1 MKRQLSVASPALR
14 SPACYSAKH
23 ESLRRAKQSCQ
34 LPVGRPKVA
43 AFILLPSS
51 FCLLFLLAGCNGRVK
66 PPGNGEVVVVDNR
79 GKPVK
84 PPAGRADLLKLRRP
98 PAEEDLPQ
106 LSPDDARALFRVIRS
121 DALRKLSGN
130 LTRESLREFSE
141 LEIPQS
147 LLAQN
152 KAFVIVSLYPPA
164 GGEPLS
170 AFAAVGT
177 LAFSAASAAYAA
189 LDQADPALLK
199 TAKIKLD
206 MVSAATPC
214 GPEARLVPGVEGLVV
229 VNKGLS
235 FLPPDQF
242 LGDSPTMKDYLRR
255 LVRRAGMPEGSE
267 DKPAALMLAKFSAA
281 GILQLSDGA
290 EPVFLYRGNALL
302 EPPSAPAAR
311 KAAELG
317 LDWLTR
323 AAPDR
328 AWLPYADRLAEEK
341 LGATGQAS
349 VALALLRAPPA
360 GPADARGP
368 SERDRNVIR
377 AGEQAL
383 DAVAALAVEDPRYK
397 FTFVTDGEG
406 LGAVGASAMTL
417 LALCAHEGSRGAAS
431 ANLGQLKALAAFL
444 LQQQTPE
451 GEFLSHFDPERGR
464 AVKKF
469 AEVNFPGQAILALLR
484 LHELDGRKDPRLLE
498 AARKGARRLAAEQRR
513 DVEEKLKK
521 GAKGAG
527 LCIPDAWLMQ
537 ALDALL
543 EVGPDDDLATHL
555 LALADLAA
563 ANQLTLADPAAD
575 AKLPPGKTRSPD
587 LVGGM
592 DEADPPGVAMT
603 AARAEGLLA
612 ALRTARRLGQAEAA
626 ERIGQALEL
635 AAAYVLQNQYRPENA
650 YGLARPERASG
661 GFRAS
666 PLAGQIH
673 PDGTAHGVLFLLEY
687 AEAKARK

>member
-1 MKRQLSVASPALR
+1 M
-14 SPACYSAKH
+14 
-23 ESLRRAKQSCQ
+23 
-34 LPVGRPKVA
+34 GRPKVA

-51 FCLLFLLAGCNGRVK
+51 FCLLFLLAGCNGK
-66 PPGNGEVVVVDNR
+66 PKPNGNGPVVVADNH

-84 PPAGRADLLKLRRP
+84 PPAGRTDGLVLRRP
-98 PAEEDLPQ
+98 PAEEDLTQ
-106 LSPDDARALFRVIRS
+106 LSADEARVLFRVIRS

-141 LEIPQS
+141 LEIPPS

-152 KAFVIVSLYPPA
+152 KAFVIVSLYPPG

-189 LDQADPALLK
+189 LGEADPALLK
-199 TAKIKLD
+199 TARIKLD
-206 MVSAATPC
+206 LVSAAVPC

-242 LGDSPTMKDYLRR
+242 LGDGPTMKDYLRK
-255 LVRRAGMPEGSE
+255 LVRRAGLPEGSE
-267 DKPAALMLAKFSAA
+267 DKPAALMLAKFSTASA
-281 GILQLSDGA
+281 LQLSAGA

-302 EPPSAPAAR
+302 EPPSAAACR
-311 KAAELG
+311 RAAELG
-317 LDWLTR
+317 LDWLVR

-328 AWLPYADRLAEEK
+328 AWLPYAGRLAEEK
-341 LGATGQAS
+341 LGATGQAN
-349 VALALLRAPPA
+349 VALALLRAPSA

-368 SERDRNVIR
+368 SERERSVTR

-406 LGAVGASAMTL
+406 LGSTGASAMTL
-417 LALCAHEGSRGAAS
+417 LALSAHEAARGPAG

-451 GEFLSHFDPERGR
+451 GEFLSHFDPAGGR
-464 AVKKF
+464 PAKKF
-469 AEVNFPGQAILALLR
+469 AEVNFPGQAMLALLR
-484 LHELDGRKDPRLLE
+484 LYELDGRKDARLLE
-498 AARKGARRLAAEQRR
+498 AARKGARRLAAE
-513 DVEEKLKK
+513 VEEKLKK

-527 LCIPDAWLMQ
+527 LCTPDAWLMQ
-537 ALDALL
+537 ALEALL

-555 LALADLAA
+555 LALADLTAA
-563 ANQLTLADPAAD
+563 SQLTLADPAAD

-612 ALRTARRLGQAEAA
+612 ALRAARRLGKADDA
-626 ERIGQALEL
+626 ERIERIEQALSL

-650 YGLARPERASG
+650 YALAAPERASG

-666 PLAGQIH
+666 PLAGQIR
-673 PDGTAHGVLFLLEY
+673 PDGTAHAVLFLLGY
-687 AEAKARK
+687 AELKAGK